1 MFRFALFLALGT
13 IASAE
18 ETWFRQVSDAKTDTH
33 VEVTVLFSKPAPRGY
48 LPVHVRIANH
58 LEGDRSAHLA
68 FDSSAGVTMKSE
80 FDFEAPGE
88 KTVDHDILVPLA
100 TQTSTS
106 SYTGI
111 TINAELTGS
120 FGPSSGSLSYPLDDH
135 QPAVLLSEKLFIPN
149 ASKLDAEANT
159 KFSGGRRACEF
170 AAKFDPRSLP
180 GDWRAWSGY
189 DCVMMTDG
197 DWTAALPGARN
208 ALLAWVR
215 LGGHLVIFSETNIT
229 TGLGL
234 PQDTS
239 FGTITFKPITSSLA
253 LDPPATLALA
263 SSTFSSVPAHQSLRE
278 DYSGAWPLQTYFGGR
293 SFNYALFIIVLVAF
307 GVMVGPV
314 NLFVFAKSGR
324 RHRLFITTPLISLAA
339 SLLLIALILF
349 QDGFGGRGM
358 RAVLMEVRPD
368 NDENAAYIHQEQ
380 FSRTG
385 VLTGGR
391 FKLDENVSLS
401 PVPIADS
408 RWARLTNTVSYYSS
422 RSQANYSLNPSD
434 GKQAAGGDW
443 FQSRSEQGHQL
454 DAVVPTRG
462 RLELATSAG
471 EPELLSTFEFPLETV
486 FYLDSANQWWRAEKV
501 QPGVRFKPV
510 AVASS
515 MVDPV
520 INVEKS
526 RFANRHRQALDRVA
540 KRPSAFLAIASA
552 APGIATYPGIK
563 WKETHTVVTG
573 PVVKP

>member
-1 MFRFALFLALGT
+1 MFRFALFLALAAT
-13 IASAE
+13 ASAQV
-18 ETWFRQVSDAKTDTH
+18 TFFRQVSDTKTDTH
-33 VEVTVLFSKPAPRGY
+33 IEVTALFSKPAPRGY
-48 LPVHVRIANH
+48 LPVHIRIANR
-58 LEGDRSAHLA
+58 LEGDRSARLS
-68 FDSSAGVTMKSE
+68 FNSTAGVTMKSE
-80 FDFEAPGE
+80 FDFDAPGE

-100 TQTSTS
+100 TQTSAG
-106 SYTGI
+106 SYNGMTV
-111 TINAELTGS
+111 NVELTGS
-120 FGPSSGSLSYPLDDH
+120 FGSTSGSVSQSLDDR
-135 QPAVLLSEKLFIPN
+135 QPAVLLSEKLFTPN
-149 ASKLDAEANT
+149 ASKLDAEANS
-159 KFSGGRRACEF
+159 KFTGGYRGREF
-170 AAKFDPRSLP
+170 AGKFDPRLLP
-180 GDWRAWSGY
+180 DDWRAWSGY

-215 LGGHLVIFSETNIT
+215 LGGHLVIFSETST
-229 TGLGL
+229 AASLGL

-239 FGTITFKPITSSLA
+239 FGTITFKPIGSSLT
-253 LDPPATLALA
+253 LDPPVTVALA
-263 SSTFSSVPAHQSLRE
+263 SSTVPNHQSLRE
-278 DYSGAWPLQTYFGGR
+278 DYSSTWPLQQYFGGQ
-293 SFNYALFIIVLVAF
+293 SFNYALFIIVLIAF

-339 SLLLIALILF
+339 SLLLIALILL

-368 NDENAAYIHQEQ
+368 NNENAAYIHQEQ

-408 RWARLTNTVSYYSS
+408 RWARLTNSVSYHFS
-422 RSQANYSLNPSD
+422 RNQANYSLNPAD
-434 GKQAAGGDW
+434 GKLAAGGDW

-462 RLELATSAG
+462 RLELAAAAG

-486 FYLDSANQWWRAEKV
+486 FYLDSAKQWWRAENV

-510 AVASS
+510 AIASS
-515 MVDPV
+515 MVDLV
-520 INVEKS
+520 LNQEKS
-526 RFANRHRQALDRVA
+526 RFGKRHEQALNRIA
-540 KRPSAFLAIASA
+540 KRPGAFLAIASA

>member
-1 MFRFALFLALGT
+1 
-13 IASAE
+13 
-18 ETWFRQVSDAKTDTH
+18 
-33 VEVTVLFSKPAPRGY
+33 
-48 LPVHVRIANH
+48 
-58 LEGDRSAHLA
+58 
-68 FDSSAGVTMKSE
+68 MKSE
-80 FDFEAPGE
+80 FDFDTPGE

-100 TQTSTS
+100 TQTSTA
-106 SYTGI
+106 SYTGMSV
-111 TINAELTGS
+111 NVELTGG
-120 FGPSSGSLSYPLDDH
+120 FGSTAGALSYSLDDH
-135 QPAVLLSEKLFIPN
+135 QPAVLLSEKLFTPN
-149 ASKLDAEANT
+149 ASRLDAET
-159 KFSGGRRACEF
+159 KSKFSGGYSAREF
-170 AAKFDPRSLP
+170 AGKFDPRLLP

-197 DWTAALPGARN
+197 DWTTALPGARN

-215 LGGHLVIFSETNIT
+215 LGGHLVIFSETST
-229 TGLGL
+229 SASLGL

-239 FGTITFKPITSSLA
+239 FGAITLKPIGSSLT
-253 LDPPATLALA
+253 LDPPATVALA
-263 SSTFSSVPAHQSLRE
+263 SSAATAPAHQSLRE
-278 DYSGAWPLQTYFGGR
+278 DYSGTWPLQNHFGGQ
-293 SFNYALFIIVLVAF
+293 SFNYALFIVVLVAF

-368 NDENAAYIHQEQ
+368 NNENAAYIHQEQ

-422 RSQANYSLNPSD
+422 RSQANYSLNPAD
-434 GKQAAGGDW
+434 GKLAAAGDW

-462 RLELATSAG
+462 RLELAAAGG

-486 FYLDSANQWWRAEKV
+486 FYLDSAQQWWRAENV

-510 AVASS
+510 AVSAS

-520 INVEKS
+520 IDAERS
-526 RFANRHRQALDRVA
+526 RFAKRHEQALNRVA
-540 KRPSAFLAIASA
+540 KRPGAFLAIASA

>member
-1 MFRFALFLALGT
+1 MFRFALFLALAAM
-13 IASAE
+13 ASAQ
-18 ETWFRQVSDAKTDTH
+18 ETLLRQVSDAKTDTH
-33 VEVTVLFSKPAPRGY
+33 VEVTALFSKPAPRGY
-48 LPVHVRIANH
+48 LPVHIRIANR
-58 LEGDRSAHLA
+58 LEGDRSARLS
-68 FDSSAGVTMKSE
+68 FTSSAGVTMKSE
-80 FDFEAPGE
+80 FDFDTPGE

-100 TQTSTS
+100 TQTSS
-106 SYTGI
+106 GSYTGM
-111 TINAELTGS
+111 TVNVELDGS
-120 FGPSSGSLSYPLDDH
+120 FGTTTGSLSNSLDEH
-135 QPAVLLSEKLFIPN
+135 QPAVLLSEKLFTPN

-159 KFSGGRRACEF
+159 KFAGGRRAQGF
-170 AAKFDPRSLP
+170 AGKFDPRSLP
-180 GDWRAWSGY
+180 DDWRAWSGY

-197 DWTAALPGARN
+197 DWTTALPGARN

-215 LGGHLVIFSETNIT
+215 LGGHLVIFSETSASAS
-229 TGLGL
+229 LEL

-253 LDPPATLALA
+253 LDPPVTLALA
-263 SSTFSSVPAHQSLRE
+263 SSASSSVPVHQSLRE
-278 DYSGAWPLQTYFGGR
+278 DYSGAWPLQAYFGGR

-324 RHRLFITTPLISLAA
+324 RHRLFITTPLISLTA

-368 NDENAAYIHQEQ
+368 NNENAAYIHQEQ

-408 RWARLTNTVSYYSS
+408 RWARLTNTVSYYAF
-422 RSQANYSLNPSD
+422 RSQGNYSLNPAD
-434 GKQAAGGDW
+434 GKLAASGDW
-443 FQSRSEQGHQL
+443 FQSRSEQGHEI

-462 RLELATSAG
+462 RLELATAAG

-486 FYLDSANQWWRAEKV
+486 FYLDSSKQWWRAENV

-520 INVEKS
+520 LNQERS
-526 RFANRHRQALDRVA
+526 RFGKRHEQALNRVA
-540 KRPSAFLAIASA
+540 KRPGAFLAIATA
-552 APGIATYPGIK
+552 APGIATYSGIK

-573 PVVKP
+573 PVVRP